1 MNRISNSIPAAA
13 SRKPALDFI
22 RIVFCLMVVCEHYLV
37 PAPPSGAI
45 AVIGFCVMSGFWIG
59 PLLERKELDVV
70 SFYRG
75 KARRLLPLLGLA
87 LLSGFVLAVV
97 FSYHVRNMA
106 HWNVF
111 SHTDFSILKIMYFY
125 DVPAWYMNCELMFL
139 LLVPFFYALCRA
151 NILWYAAVL
160 AFLFLTAFALYS
172 HVPEGIPRGGGL
184 YYSPLARMWQ
194 FMAGVLAYR
203 MIRWK
208 VLAGAFP
215 VLFLVFLVGSAIS
228 VCLSQQELHYYEDSF
243 PFQVM
248 AALFYMALL
257 PSAYFFSFREG
268 NRMFRV
274 EKWLAYGS
282 SLTYGIFLFHVPVL
296 NACYMGLLYLG
307 VISREQT
314 RSWAVLLL
322 SFSATIVLVGVLM
335 WVVKEG
341 KKGFRECLFISICGI
356 KAVFQIFR
364 GKGCILQEALKT
376 AFFPVFRQLVAVA
389 GSGVISSVKAVDA
402 SFTKLIEE
410 DSSGNTILCRRGS
423 LDGA

>member
-160 AFLFLTAFALYS
+160 A
-172 HVPEGIPRGGGL
+172 
-184 YYSPLARMWQ
+184 
-194 FMAGVLAYR
+194 YR

-335 WVVKEG
+335 WLL
-341 KKGFRECLFISICGI
+341 KKGKR
-356 KAVFQIFR
+356 VF
-364 GKGCILQEALKT
+364 GNASSS
-376 AFFPVFRQLVAVA
+376 PSA
-389 GSGVISSVKAVDA
+389 G
-402 SFTKLIEE
+402 
-410 DSSGNTILCRRGS
+410 
-423 LDGA
+423 

>member
-1 MNRISNSIPAAA
+1 MNKVSTSVPAAA

-22 RIVFCLMVVCEHYLV
+22 RIIFCLMVVGEHYLV
-37 PAPPSGAI
+37 PSPPSGAI

-75 KARRLLPLLGLA
+75 KAGRLLPLLGLA
-87 LLSGFVLAVV
+87 LLFGFILAVV

-125 DVPAWYMNCELMFL
+125 DVPAWYMNSELMFL

-151 NILWYAAVL
+151 NVLWYAAVF
-160 AFLFLTAFALYS
+160 AFLFLVAFTLYS
-172 HVPEGIPRGGGL
+172 HVPEGVPRGGGL

-203 MIRWK
+203 LIRWK

-215 VLFLVFLVGSAIS
+215 VLFLVFLAGSAIS
-228 VCLSQQELHYYEDSF
+228 MGLSQKELHYYEDSF

-248 AALFYMALL
+248 AALFYIMLL
-257 PSAYFFSFREG
+257 PSAYSFSFYKG
-268 NRMFRV
+268 NGFSRV

-307 VISREQT
+307 AINREQT
-314 RSWAVLLL
+314 RSWPVLLL
-322 SFSATIVLVGVLM
+322 SFSATVVLVMFLVQLLK
-335 WVVKEG
+335 KE
-341 KKGFRECLFISICGI
+341 KRI
-356 KAVFQIFR
+356 
-364 GKGCILQEALKT
+364 
-376 AFFPVFRQLVAVA
+376 
-389 GSGVISSVKAVDA
+389 
-402 SFTKLIEE
+402 
-410 DSSGNTILCRRGS
+410 
-423 LDGA
+423 

>member
-139 LLVPFFYALCRA
+139 LLVLFFYALCRA

-335 WVVKEG
+335 WLL
-341 KKGFRECLFISICGI
+341 KKGKR
-356 KAVFQIFR
+356 VF
-364 GKGCILQEALKT
+364 GNASSS
-376 AFFPVFRQLVAVA
+376 PSA
-389 GSGVISSVKAVDA
+389 G
-402 SFTKLIEE
+402 
-410 DSSGNTILCRRGS
+410 
-423 LDGA
+423 

>member
-208 VLAGAFP
+208 VLAGA
-215 VLFLVFLVGSAIS
+215 
-228 VCLSQQELHYYEDSF
+228 
-243 PFQVM
+243 
-248 AALFYMALL
+248 
-257 PSAYFFSFREG
+257 YFFSFREG

-314 RSWAVLLL
+314 RSWGLLLL

-335 WVVKEG
+335 WLL
-341 KKGFRECLFISICGI
+341 KKGKR
-356 KAVFQIFR
+356 VF
-364 GKGCILQEALKT
+364 GNASSS
-376 AFFPVFRQLVAVA
+376 PSA
-389 GSGVISSVKAVDA
+389 G
-402 SFTKLIEE
+402 
-410 DSSGNTILCRRGS
+410 
-423 LDGA
+423 

>member
-296 NACYMGLLYLG
+296 C
-307 VISREQT
+307 
-314 RSWAVLLL
+314 
-322 SFSATIVLVGVLM
+322 
-335 WVVKEG
+335 
-341 KKGFRECLFISICGI
+341 
-356 KAVFQIFR
+356 
-364 GKGCILQEALKT
+364 
-376 AFFPVFRQLVAVA
+376 
-389 GSGVISSVKAVDA
+389 
-402 SFTKLIEE
+402 
-410 DSSGNTILCRRGS
+410 
-423 LDGA
+423 

>member
-184 YYSPLARMWQ
+184 YYSPLARMWL

-335 WVVKEG
+335 WLL
-341 KKGFRECLFISICGI
+341 KKGKR
-356 KAVFQIFR
+356 VF
-364 GKGCILQEALKT
+364 GNASSS
-376 AFFPVFRQLVAVA
+376 PSA
-389 GSGVISSVKAVDA
+389 G
-402 SFTKLIEE
+402 
-410 DSSGNTILCRRGS
+410 
-423 LDGA
+423 

>member
-1 MNRISNSIPAAA
+1 
-13 SRKPALDFI
+13 
-22 RIVFCLMVVCEHYLV
+22 
-37 PAPPSGAI
+37 
-45 AVIGFCVMSGFWIG
+45 
-59 PLLERKELDVV
+59 
-70 SFYRG
+70 
-75 KARRLLPLLGLA
+75 
-87 LLSGFVLAVV
+87 
-97 FSYHVRNMA
+97 
-106 HWNVF
+106 
-111 SHTDFSILKIMYFY
+111 
-125 DVPAWYMNCELMFL
+125 
-139 LLVPFFYALCRA
+139 
-151 NILWYAAVL
+151 
-160 AFLFLTAFALYS
+160 
-172 HVPEGIPRGGGL
+172 
-184 YYSPLARMWQ
+184 
-194 FMAGVLAYR
+194 
-203 MIRWK
+203 
-208 VLAGAFP
+208 
-215 VLFLVFLVGSAIS
+215 
-228 VCLSQQELHYYEDSF
+228 
-243 PFQVM
+243 M

-335 WVVKEG
+335 WLL
-341 KKGFRECLFISICGI
+341 KKGKGFSGMPLHLHLRDKSC
-356 KAVFQIFR
+356 FQIFR

>member
-184 YYSPLARMWQ
+184 
-194 FMAGVLAYR
+194 
-203 MIRWK
+203 
-208 VLAGAFP
+208 
-215 VLFLVFLVGSAIS
+215 
-228 VCLSQQELHYYEDSF
+228 
-243 PFQVM
+243 
-248 AALFYMALL
+248 
-257 PSAYFFSFREG
+257 
-268 NRMFRV
+268 
-274 EKWLAYGS
+274 
-282 SLTYGIFLFHVPVL
+282 
-296 NACYMGLLYLG
+296 
-307 VISREQT
+307 
-314 RSWAVLLL
+314 
-322 SFSATIVLVGVLM
+322 
-335 WVVKEG
+335 
-341 KKGFRECLFISICGI
+341 
-356 KAVFQIFR
+356 
-364 GKGCILQEALKT
+364 
-376 AFFPVFRQLVAVA
+376 
-389 GSGVISSVKAVDA
+389 
-402 SFTKLIEE
+402 
-410 DSSGNTILCRRGS
+410 
-423 LDGA
+423 

>member
-1 MNRISNSIPAAA
+1 
-13 SRKPALDFI
+13 
-22 RIVFCLMVVCEHYLV
+22 
-37 PAPPSGAI
+37 
-45 AVIGFCVMSGFWIG
+45 
-59 PLLERKELDVV
+59 
-70 SFYRG
+70 
-75 KARRLLPLLGLA
+75 
-87 LLSGFVLAVV
+87 
-97 FSYHVRNMA
+97 
-106 HWNVF
+106 
-111 SHTDFSILKIMYFY
+111 
-125 DVPAWYMNCELMFL
+125 
-139 LLVPFFYALCRA
+139 
-151 NILWYAAVL
+151 
-160 AFLFLTAFALYS
+160 
-172 HVPEGIPRGGGL
+172 
-184 YYSPLARMWQ
+184 MWQ

-335 WVVKEG
+335 WLL
-341 KKGFRECLFISICGI
+341 KKGKR
-356 KAVFQIFR
+356 VF
-364 GKGCILQEALKT
+364 GNASSS
-376 AFFPVFRQLVAVA
+376 PSA
-389 GSGVISSVKAVDA
+389 G
-402 SFTKLIEE
+402 
-410 DSSGNTILCRRGS
+410 
-423 LDGA
+423 

>member
-335 WVVKEG
+335 WLL
-341 KKGFRECLFISICGI
+341 KKGKGFSGMPLHLHLRDKSCFSNFSREGVHITGSAENGVFPGIPAVGGCGGEWRH
-356 KAVFQIFR
+356 Q
-364 GKGCILQEALKT
+364 
-376 AFFPVFRQLVAVA
+376 FRQGGGRLVHQA
-389 GSGVISSVKAVDA
+389 D
-402 SFTKLIEE
+402 
-410 DSSGNTILCRRGS
+410 
-423 LDGA
+423 

>member
-248 AALFYMALL
+248 AALFYMALFI
-257 PSAYFFSFREG
+257 SCA
-268 NRMFRV
+268 RV
-274 EKWLAYGS
+274 E
-282 SLTYGIFLFHVPVL
+282 
-296 NACYMGLLYLG
+296 CLLYG
-307 VISREQT
+307 TSV
-314 RSWAVLLL
+314 SW
-322 SFSATIVLVGVLM
+322 SDQPGTDTLM
-335 WVVKEG
+335 GPPVVVFQRDDCPGGCFNVVVKEG

-364 GKGCILQEALKT
+364 GKGCMLQEALKT